1 MLQGSLQAVLQAQKR
16 GNHNLP
22 TQITLQSVTSPVPS
36 TCVLNYSQ
44 TLGLDVAA
52 RSCFT
57 DSGSS
62 ESLQMHFQRTSF
74 QRGRARMVFDRNQKD
89 GQSLKLFPSSTAA
102 AWRSNC
108 MMEHGVLRFE
118 DAQLGKR
125 CPKCG
130 GAQSG
135 EGTEKPASSG

>member
-1 MLQGSLQAVLQAQKR
+1 
-16 GNHNLP
+16 
-22 TQITLQSVTSPVPS
+22 
-36 TCVLNYSQ
+36 
-44 TLGLDVAA
+44 
-52 RSCFT
+52 
-57 DSGSS
+57 
-62 ESLQMHFQRTSF
+62 
-74 QRGRARMVFDRNQKD
+74 MVFDRNQKD

-130 GAQSG
+130 GHSQGRAQRNQQVQD
-135 EGTEKPASSG
+135 EGAIHERENRASHPPHMSVQPTSDQC